1 MRTFKVLLLTATMAG
16 SVVLGV
22 APSASAAHHVSPAKT
37 GWCC

>member
-22 APSASAAHHVSPAKT
+22 APTASAAHMSPAKT
-37 GWCC
+37 VWCC